1 MENTLMNNELR
12 ETAVEDN
19 AIENLDM
26 SEDIDPETL
35 VHIVEELGRLTEEVA
50 SLTTKINE
58 MRSMEITP
66 QGNFKDWLAS
76 KNSL

>member
-1 MENTLMNNELR
+1 MENTSMDKELR
-12 ETAVEDN
+12 ETAIEDN
-19 AIENLDM
+19 AIENLDI

-50 SLTTKINE
+50 SLTSKINE

-66 QGNFKDWLAS
+66 QGNFKDWLAI

>member
-1 MENTLMNNELR
+1 MNNELR

>member
-35 VHIVEELGRLTEEVA
+35 VHIVEELGRLTEEVV
-50 SLTTKINE
+50 SLTAKINE